1 MADGAQGNPW
11 HFVENIHV
19 ELLQHQQQHQQQNLL
34 QIQIINGP
42 GSQQSI
48 I

>member
-11 HFVENIHV
+11 HFMQNINA
-19 ELLQHQQQHQQQNLL
+19 ELLQHQQQHQQQNLP